1 MRKHFVLL
9 LLVLFQVLGDVWL
22 SRGMRQ
28 VGEVKA
34 LTPATLLAI
43 GLQVLTNPWIV
54 LGVSFLI
61 GSLLLYLAALSRLD
75 LSYVLP
81 MTAAKFVLSALFA
94 WLVLRESVSSVRWLG
109 ISLISSGVLL
119 VDLGEQRA
127 ADTPKQRLQS
137 GQFSVLMLI
146 PLSFSLAL
154 SKLGAVIAVMVV
166 AASAGDLFLA
176 AGMKQVGAVTT
187 VQVRSLLKLV
197 RRALSSP
204 FIGLGVAC
212 MAVDFFLFIAL
223 LSWADLSL
231 IMPMTALS
239 YPLSALG
246 SDYFLKE
253 SLTIGRLMGTGLIAV
268 GVAFVSFSSSTV

>member
-28 VGEVKA
+28 VSEVKTLNLA
-34 LTPATLLAI
+34 NLLAI

-61 GSLLLYLAALSRLD
+61 GSLLLYLIALSRLD

-94 WLVLRESVSSVRWLG
+94 WLVLRESVSMVRWCG
-109 ISLISSGVLL
+109 IGLISSGVLL
-119 VDLGEQRA
+119 VDLGEKMVV
-127 ADTPKQRLQS
+127 DTPKQRLRN

-154 SKLGAVIAVMVV
+154 SKLGLAITAMVL
-166 AASAGDLFLA
+166 AASAGDLLLA
-176 AGMKQVGAVTT
+176 AGMKHVGAGDHV
-187 VQVRSLLKLV
+187 SG
-197 RRALSSP
+197 A
-204 FIGLGVAC
+204 
-212 MAVDFFLFIAL
+212 IAL
-223 LSWADLSL
+223 KA
-231 IMPMTALS
+231 
-239 YPLSALG
+239 SA
-246 SDYFLKE
+246 S
-253 SLTIGRLMGTGLIAV
+253 RLEQPVYWFGCRLYGD
-268 GVAFVSFSSSTV
+268 